1 MERQQMQAWQS
12 SGRNA
17 GGSGDAATAAER
29 AAREEDEAL
38 AAAAAAVGSGGLKG
52 LIGNIGGGLTRGL
65 STAIDATQKGLQKV
79 VQVGFSVAS
88 LCFWLA

>member
-1 MERQQMQAWQS
+1 MERQQLQAWQS

-17 GGSGDAATAAER
+17 GGSGDAAAAAAAAER

-65 STAIDATQKGLQKV
+65 STAFDATQKGLQKV
-79 VQVGFSVAS
+79 VQVS
-88 LCFWLA
+88 LL